1 MSSLIRLLKAVI
13 WGFVALI
20 ALCFVFVTIPSPV
33 VPESQI
39 ASDLQNGVPVM
50 RAYKFGHFLPYPTF
64 PFEITHDFDEVMA
77 FQWSFSADTHT
88 LHINQ
93 QYDIL
98 LKPGHQPGYIA
109 SINATVITNVRD
121 GPMLPYFNMADATLL
136 NNEIMPHIAVLHL
149 QLRQRSTPET
159 TTVYDIVGDS
169 PKDIANLRPL
179 LTITYESTSELPS
192 IPKFDFPQEPYSAS
206 PSTTFPI
213 RRAILGPLVPVA
225 FVVMFS
231 FSAMF
236 ALIEML
242 LALMGLGGIL
252 VLLFG
257 LPKGWRIGRIE
268 MAARGESPAMT
279 ETEAKGSDAE
289 TTKTYPG
296 PADNIV

>member
-1 MSSLIRLLKAVI
+1 M
-13 WGFVALI
+13 
-20 ALCFVFVTIPSPV
+20 CFVFVAAPSPAV
-33 VPESQI
+33 LESKI

-50 RAYKFGHFLPYPTF
+50 RAYKFDAFLPY
-64 PFEITHDFDEVMA
+64 THDFDEVIA

-88 LHINQ
+88 LRINQ
-93 QYDIL
+93 QHDIL
-98 LKPGHQPGYIA
+98 LKPEHQPGYIA
-109 SINATVITNVRD
+109 SINATVITNVLD
-121 GPMLPYFNMADATLL
+121 GVMLPYFNMADAALL

-213 RRAILGPLVPVA
+213 RRAILGALVPMA

-231 FSAMF
+231 VSAAF
-236 ALIEML
+236 VLIKML
-242 LALMGLGGIL
+242 LAMTMLGGIL

-257 LPKGWRIGRIE
+257 LPKWRIGGIE

-279 ETEAKGSDAE
+279 ETQAKGSEAE
-289 TTKTYPG
+289 TTKTYSG
-296 PADNIV
+296 PADDIV